1 MWLVS
6 RTGVFTYFR
15 CFFQLKNLETAETKR
30 RMRKTKEEIF
40 TKVKNLAME
49 EIVNEDFKKTLN
61 SIKSP
66 DEAADAVNNIE
77 KNIRSKKSNILW
89 LAYQQSQIS
98 EKFKENESFI
108 DIVK

>member
-1 MWLVS
+1 
-6 RTGVFTYFR
+6 
-15 CFFQLKNLETAETKR
+15 
-30 RMRKTKEEIF
+30 MRKTKEEIF
-40 TKVKNLAME
+40 TKVKNLMME
-49 EIVNEDFKKTLN
+49 EIVNEDFKKKLN

-89 LAYQQSQIS
+89 LAYQQNQIF